1 VGSVRSPSL
10 LTVVEIVGVVVV
22 LGEDGEGKDLVVV
35 VGAAVTSI
43 LQALVSTKLRTSSR
57 VS

>member
-1 VGSVRSPSL
+1 

-35 VGAAVTSI
+35 VGAAVTST

>member
-35 VGAAVTSI
+35 VGAAVTST
-43 LQALVSTKLRTSSR
+43 LQAFVSTKLRTSSR
-57 VS
+57 VP

>member
-1 VGSVRSPSL
+1 MRSPSL

-35 VGAAVTSI
+35 VGAAVTST
-43 LQALVSTKLRTSSR
+43 LQAFVSTKLRTSSR